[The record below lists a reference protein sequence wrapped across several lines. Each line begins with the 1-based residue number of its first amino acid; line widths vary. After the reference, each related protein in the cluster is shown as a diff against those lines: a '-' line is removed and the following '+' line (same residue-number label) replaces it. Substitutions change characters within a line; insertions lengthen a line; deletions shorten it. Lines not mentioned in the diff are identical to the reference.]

1 MPQTQQ
7 YCLKASK
14 ELFDEIDRQRMMLA
28 GISNIHGTSR
38 ADYIRD
44 AIQHYNEYH
53 SEIVESKVAKFKV
66 IEEEHDEP
74 LMFYH
79 SNGVDISW

>member
-14 ELFDEIDRQRMMLA
+14 ELFDEIDRQRMLLA
-28 GISNIHGTSR
+28 GITNIAGVSR

-44 AIQHYNEYH
+44 AIRHYNQYH
-53 SEIVESKVAKFKV
+53 AEIVENKAQRFRE
-66 IEEEHDEP
+66 IEEDCEMP
-74 LMFYH
+74 LVFYH
-79 SNGVDISW
+79 SNGIDVTY